1 MGETEPR
8 WRENV
13 RWEQRAAWN
22 IYTHTHN
29 LTSNPPVDPHSDLVG
44 DTLEATLTI

>member
-22 IYTHTHN
+22 IYTHTQ
-29 LTSNPPVDPHSDLVG
+29 PD
-44 DTLEATLTI
+44 I